1 VDRDRPNGL
10 PSALATSSMTLNCYI
25 DLDKESGLTLTVKD
39 LLGTVTQTVEM
50 NGTKIIIT
58 VKGLTSTSTITQ
70 SEDTLELKL
79 AGPAQN
85 STVTQKADS
94 VVVKCSNFEVD
105 ADAITL
111 KSMADTSVSATQNLK
126 LSSTQNME
134 LSSTQKLTASSVQDM
149 SLSATQGLSMSAT
162 GDAQLTGQNVS
173 VSGLVKASLAGN
185 TEVAISG
192 LKVAVKGDTQVDVT
206 APITNLGETMTS
218 VKGQLV
224 KIEGALI
231 KLG

>member
-1 VDRDRPNGL
+1 
-10 PSALATSSMTLNCYI
+10 MTLNCFI
-25 DLDKESGLTLTVKD
+25 DLGKDSGLTLTVKD

-70 SEDTLELKL
+70 SEDTLELKM
-79 AGPAQN
+79 AGPAQT

-94 VVVKCSNFEVD
+94 VVVKCSTFEVD
-105 ADAITL
+105 ADTITL
-111 KSMADTSVSATQNLK
+111 KSTADTSATATGKLK
-126 LSSTQNME
+126 LTSTQDMS
-134 LSSTQKLTASSVQDM
+134 LSSSQKLTASSVADM
-149 SLSATQGLSMSAT
+149 SLSATQALSASAT
-162 GDAQLTGQNVS
+162 GDAKLSGQNVT
-173 VSGLVKASLAGN
+173 VSGMMKATVTGT

-192 LKVAVKGDTQVDVT
+192 LKVGVKGDTQVDIV
-206 APITNLGETMTS
+206 APMASLGDTMTT

-224 KIEGALI
+224 KVEGTLI

>member
-1 VDRDRPNGL
+1 
-10 PSALATSSMTLNCYI
+10 MTLNCYI
-25 DLDKESGLTLTVKD
+25 DLGKDSGLTLTVKD

-79 AGPAQN
+79 AGPAQT

-94 VVVKCSNFEVD
+94 VVVKCHSFEVD
-105 ADAITL
+105 ADTITL
-111 KSMADTSVSATQNLK
+111 KSTADTSVSATQKLS
-126 LSSTQNME
+126 LSSTQDMSFN
-134 LSSTQKLTASSVQDM
+134 STQKLTASSVQDM
-149 SLSATQGLSMSAT
+149 SLSATQALSLSAT
-162 GDAQLTGQNVS
+162 GDAKLSGQNVT
-173 VSGLVKASLAGN
+173 VSGLMKSTVSGG

-192 LKVAVKGDTQVDVT
+192 LKVAMKGDTQVDVA
-206 APITNLGETMTS
+206 APMTNLGETMTS

-231 KLG
+231 TLG